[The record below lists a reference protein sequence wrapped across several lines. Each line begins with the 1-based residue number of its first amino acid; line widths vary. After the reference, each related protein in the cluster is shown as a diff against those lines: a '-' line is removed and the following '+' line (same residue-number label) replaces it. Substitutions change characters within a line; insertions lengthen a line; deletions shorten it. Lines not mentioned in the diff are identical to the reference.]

1 MAAPITTYKL
11 IVLYMLENLEAS
23 LTNSQI
29 ADFVLER
36 EYTNYFNLQQA
47 IHELVSADLISSVKK
62 DHSSCY
68 RITEEGRMTLSYFE
82 NELSARIKEEVLEY
96 LKPFQKVLPKRKVLA
111 DADIFSMT
119 QGGYGVRC
127 TLSEEGALLID
138 LTLSAPT
145 EAAVQEIAENW
156 KKKHEKIYEL
166 LMEELL

>member
-11 IVLYMLENLEAS
+11 IVLYMLENLESS

-47 IHELVSADLISSVKK
+47 IHELVSADLISSEKK

-82 NELSARIKEEVLEY
+82 HELSNRIKEEVLEY
-96 LKPFQKVLPKRKVLA
+96 LKPFQTALPKRKILA
-111 DADIFSMT
+111 DADPFQLSH
-119 QGGYGVRC
+119 GGYGVRC
-127 TLSEEGALLID
+127 TLSEEGTILVD
-138 LTLSAPT
+138 LTLTAPT
-145 EAAVQEIAENW
+145 EAAVREIAANW
-156 KKKHEKIYEL
+156 EVKSQHIYEI